1 MKEDSIPDATLRRFA
16 DVGTSAE
23 ERRSALTDLI
33 TTKVL
38 PKLAAHPDVLAGRAL
53 LLEIGRHHPE
63 RGVRLLAIAESV
75 RLAQVVRRWSA
86 TLAMELRAAFAA
98 ELPPMQLLGS
108 ADDRLNLA
116 RACSLQK
123 GVPWLPRYLAVSIA
137 EEEAGEKARAEL
149 VHALLTGAPALVDS
163 FRELIAAF
171 EELRPVTEAPGETV
185 ARRLTRTLAALRAEL
200 ADSEC
205 EAGDGLGE
213 AIYDLLALP
222 LSAFGRPQDEKVQ
235 IDLAREALLLV
246 HDVVRTRIS
255 AVADPQMYRAVEY
268 CRRLCGGGSWPVEL
282 KDPLDRLTR
291 DVTEALVLLGRQGKG
306 DQGLLDQL
314 LVLCNHPER
323 ARAVAQDLARRHPEI
338 PEEIRD
344 WLARGRA
351 RTARATGGSAAAE
364 AAASSADSSI
374 GLALQTARAAR
385 LLRDTLHDPLT
396 ASLELYE
403 PEFVKPVNELLDH
416 VQAIAVR
423 VEQVAGLRAIDLLGT
438 PGEEIEVAAKFFDTV
453 GTELR
458 QRMTVRLPAV
468 VRMRSDGT
476 VGEVV
481 TKGLVD

>member
-255 AVADPQMYRAVEY
+255 AVADPQMYRA
-268 CRRLCGGGSWPVEL
+268 C
-282 KDPLDRLTR
+282 
-291 DVTEALVLLGRQGKG
+291 LLYTS
-306 DQGLLDQL
+306 D
-314 LVLCNHPER
+314 
-323 ARAVAQDLARRHPEI
+323 
-338 PEEIRD
+338 
-344 WLARGRA
+344 
-351 RTARATGGSAAAE
+351 AADE
-364 AAASSADSSI
+364 
-374 GLALQTARAAR
+374 
-385 LLRDTLHDPLT
+385 
-396 ASLELYE
+396 
-403 PEFVKPVNELLDH
+403 
-416 VQAIAVR
+416 
-423 VEQVAGLRAIDLLGT
+423 
-438 PGEEIEVAAKFFDTV
+438 
-453 GTELR
+453 
-458 QRMTVRLPAV
+458 
-468 VRMRSDGT
+468 
-476 VGEVV
+476 
-481 TKGLVD
+481 